1 MSSIKGIFSAGNKQ
15 TKQMPDSQVLLNIR
29 RDQQEG
35 SGQTPQSGLGNI
47 TVNIQPPT
55 PDSPKANK
63 LNTTLKQNQVANP
76 STAKEESTLSNSE
89 LVYACVDYITKAA
102 SQAVPRLYRYDK
114 AGNKVKIRNSKL
126 NRWVETPNPFYS
138 WSDIIELAVQGLLL
152 SGNSFLTFEE
162 VGTEIETW
170 FLTAPH
176 MVNVVPNDEVFI
188 EGYVYGEANNAIAYG
203 VDEIIHLKNPTLNNP
218 YYGQPTI
225 RPLFDTLVLE
235 AMASDELNTFYKN
248 SAILTGVLQS
258 EYGLS
263 SKQIETISNQFRSL
277 YGRGGANRRGIAT
290 LPSGVTYKSIQATP
304 RDAMILDTLNIS
316 EERVMRVF
324 KLHPIVLGG
333 SPGATTHTRELM
345 KTVFNTAV
353 RPYLYK
359 IQEQITHFLRQHKQF
374 KGVYFE
380 FDLDRIVELDT
391 AYVNKAEAV
400 VTVSNSGLMTPN
412 EARDILGLPKID
424 DSRFDSFLIP
434 QHLYGS
440 NVIIFDPQS
449 NQMIQGVE
457 DTTGSQVSNQVANN
471 ITDNS
476 INDNQQ
482 Q

>member
-1 MSSIKGIFSAGNKQ
+1 MGFIDSVKRVLTGKQ
-15 TKQMPDSQVLLNIR
+15 APDQQVLLDRGGLDMEEPTLGVVASPPPNINKPKETALQR
-29 RDQQEG
+29 GLQQM
-35 SGQTPQSGLGNI
+35 QTN
-47 TVNIQPPT
+47 
-55 PDSPKANK
+55 
-63 LNTTLKQNQVANP
+63 NP
-76 STAKEESTLSNSE
+76 SNTMEESALSNSE
-89 LVYACVDYITKAA
+89 LIYACVDYITKAS
-102 SQAVPRLYRYDK
+102 SQAVPRLYKFDK
-114 AGNKVKIRNSKL
+114 AGNKVKVRNAKL
-126 NRWVETPNPFYS
+126 NRWIETPNPFTS
-138 WSDIIELAVQGLLL
+138 WSDIIEMSIQGLLL

-176 MVNVVPNDEVFI
+176 MVNVVPDKETFI
-188 EGYVYGEANNAIAYG
+188 AGYIYGQDKNQIPYE

-263 SKQIETISNQFRSL
+263 SKQLEAISTQFKSL
-277 YGRGGANRRGIAT
+277 YGKGGSNRRGVAT
-290 LPSGVTYKSIQATP
+290 LPSGVTYKSIQASP
-304 RDAMILDTLNIS
+304 KDAMLLNTLELS
-316 EERVMRVF
+316 EQRVLRAF

-333 SPGATTHTRELM
+333 ATGATTHTRELM
-345 KTVFNTAV
+345 QTVFNTAV
-353 RPYLYK
+353 RPFLYK
-359 IQEQITHFLRQHKQF
+359 MQEQITHFLRQQKQF

-400 VTVSNSGLMTPN
+400 VNVSQSGLMTSN

-424 DSRFDSFLIP
+424 DERFNSFLIP

-440 NVIIFDPQS
+440 EVIMFNPETGTTEI
-449 NQMIQGVE
+449 GVQ
-457 DTTGSQVSNQVANN
+457 DSTGSAISDQPASDN
-471 ITDNS
+471 I
-476 INDNQQ
+476 DNQTQ
-482 Q
+482 E